1 MRRPLPLLALLA
13 ACGTTPTAGPLT
25 LGGFTITQDDDAT
38 LSITGEDGARLE
50 QVRVAWGASTQT
62 VEMNVG
68 AFLFK
73 DVQQAISDLTLG
85 DRAGDDT
92 HPIWPLLDADG
103 EVGSLGLAVV
113 DGNLVATVTTE
124 NPAVDKLARTD
135 TVAPL
140 VRLSAACEDN
150 DAFLGLGSMALD
162 VDHVGEAFPLWVSEP
177 GIGHYDTDVP
187 GDDWFLKG
195 TKHGS
200 SYPVP
205 FVLRP
210 QQPSGLL
217 IDTLARVDVDLC
229 KSDPTRWSTTAWS
242 DHVTFTLLQATSP
255 LAVVERLTDL
265 TGRPPLAPPWA
276 YAPWNDAIRG
286 PDRVNAVADTLRDAG
301 APSSVIWSEDWKGA
315 NQTGTGYRLSE
326 EWDVDTTLY
335 PDVPGLDDAL
345 QANGFKWFAYFAPFV
360 GMTATSGA
368 ESSAAGALVQGPDG
382 DDVFTGVTFK
392 PTGMID
398 VFTDAGRAWAR
409 QKMEVAR
416 DAGFDGWMAD
426 YGEWL
431 PTDAVLAD
439 GGVGLDVHNDFPRAW
454 QSLNQEV
461 LGDRDAVYFCR
472 SGWLRTAPTCPVT
485 WLGDQRTSF
494 DADDGL
500 PSILPL
506 ALGLAASGV
515 PVTTHDVG
523 GYQSVGNDPR
533 DAELQARWTE
543 LGAFSPIL
551 RTHHGSYDSDN
562 VQFDA
567 SPEVL
572 DLWTRYAREN
582 MRTWPYRYALARQ
595 ASEVG
600 TPMVLPTSF
609 LFAGEPWDR
618 VDAWMLGSALLV
630 APVLE
635 RGATSRQVDLP
646 TGVDWYDWWTLTP
659 AQSGVFEAPLDEIP
673 VFVAAG
679 STVPLF
685 DVIPDTLTDATADG
699 VTDLGDADASRR
711 VLLVGGGA
719 PSFVEADGTT
729 YTVTGAATAS
739 GELTL
744 TTTGASPAEGDVGGV
759 HVTVTGPVGRAYT
772 FQVVK

>member
-1 MRRPLPLLALLA
+1 MRRTLPLLALIG
-13 ACGTTPTAGPLT
+13 ACDTPTTQEELT
-25 LGGFTITQDDDAT
+25 LDGFTVTQVDDAT
-38 LSITGEDGARLE
+38 LTVVGKDGAHLE
-50 QVRVAWGASTQT
+50 QVRIAWGASTQT

-68 AFLFK
+68 AFRFN
-73 DVQQAISDLTLG
+73 DVQQVISDLTLG
-85 DRAGDDT
+85 ERGGSGSS
-92 HPIWPLLDADG
+92 PSWPLVDADG
-103 EVGSLGLAVV
+103 EVGRLTLTVE
-113 DGNLVATVTTE
+113 DGDLVATVTTA
-124 NPAVDKLARTD
+124 NPAIDPAARVD
-135 TVAPL
+135 TVAAL
-140 VRLSAACEDN
+140 VRLSAACDPD

-162 VDHVGEAFPLWVSEP
+162 VNHMGEAFPLWVSEP
-177 GIGHYDTDVP
+177 GIGHNDTDVP

-195 TKHGS
+195 TRHGT

-205 FVLRP
+205 FLLRP

-217 IDTLARVDVDLC
+217 VNTTARVDVDLC

-242 DHVTFTLLQATSP
+242 DHVTWTLLQGTSP
-255 LAVVERLTDL
+255 LAVVEKLTNL
-265 TGRPPLAPPWA
+265 TGRPPLAPGWA
-276 YAPWNDAIRG
+276 YGPWNDAVRG
-286 PDRVNAVADTLRDAG
+286 PDRVNAVASTLREAA

-315 NQTGTGYRLSE
+315 KQTGTGYRLSE
-326 EWDVDTTLY
+326 EWDIDTTLY
-335 PDVPGLDDAL
+335 PDVSGLDASL
-345 QANGFKWFAYFAPFV
+345 QGAGFKWFAYFAPFV
-360 GMTATSGA
+360 GMTARSGD

-382 DDVFTGVTFK
+382 DAVFTGVTFK

-409 QKMEVAR
+409 HKMEVAR

-431 PTDAVLAD
+431 PTDARMEG

-454 QSLNQEV
+454 QTLNQEV

-472 SGWLRTAPTCPVT
+472 SGWLHTASACPVA

-506 ALGLAASGV
+506 ALGLSASGV
-515 PVTTHDVG
+515 PVTTHDVA

-562 VQFDA
+562 VQFD
-567 SPEVL
+567 STPETL
-572 DLWTRYAREN
+572 ALWTRYAREN
-582 MRTWPYRYALARQ
+582 ARTWPYRYALARQ
-595 ASEVG
+595 ASDVG

-609 LFAGEPWDR
+609 VFDGEPWDR
-618 VDAWMLGSALLV
+618 VDAWMLGRALLV
-630 APVLE
+630 APVLTK
-635 RGATSRQVDLP
+635 GATSRQVDLP
-646 TGVDWYDWWTLTP
+646 SGVDWYDWWTLTK
-659 AQSGVFEAPLDEIP
+659 ATSGAFDAPLDTIP
-673 VFVAAG
+673 VFVASG

-685 DVIPDTLTDATADG
+685 DVIPDTLGDATDEG
-699 VTDLGDADASRR
+699 VTDFDDADVSRR

-729 YTVTGAATAS
+729 YTVTGAATGDAES
-739 GELTL
+739 TL
-744 TTTGASPAEGDVGGV
+744 TTTGETAAEGDVGGV
-759 HVTVTGPVGRAYT
+759 HVKVQGPKPRTYT
-772 FQVVK
+772 FQVVL